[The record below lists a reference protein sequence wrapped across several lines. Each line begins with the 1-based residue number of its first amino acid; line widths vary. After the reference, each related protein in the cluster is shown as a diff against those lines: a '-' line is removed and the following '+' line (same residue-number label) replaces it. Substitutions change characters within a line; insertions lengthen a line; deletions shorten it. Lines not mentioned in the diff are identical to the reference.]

1 MTELKEKLFTEFPS
15 VSTQEWMEK
24 VTADLKGADFD
35 RKLVWKTNEGFNLK
49 PMYRAEDIK
58 DFASTQSLPGEFPY
72 VRGTKTTN
80 DWKVRQNLNITD
92 ATEGNAIIHTLLN
105 KGVNSFGIH
114 LKKDLIS
121 DANIE
126 LLFAKIDFTQTVFS
140 FSTCQKAITSLTAIL
155 LQFFKSHQINP
166 ATVDVTICA
175 DPVGHLLRKGRQ
187 FPNAIT
193 VLKELIE
200 MTAEYPN
207 IRVININSLLLNN
220 AGSYI
225 TQELGFAL
233 AWGQDLIRLLIEA
246 GLTIDQIATKVFFH
260 MGIGSNY
267 FMELAKFRAARMLWA
282 YIVDAYKPAHGESAK
297 MVVNAETS
305 RFNMSI
311 FDANV
316 NMLRT
321 QTEAMSAALAGVDS
335 IVVTP
340 YDACYKNSDE
350 FSERI
355 ARNQQLLL
363 KEESHLDKSV
373 DPAAGS
379 YYIEHLTHSIAE
391 QAWAL
396 FLAVEGEGG
405 FIELAACGEIQHQI
419 NTSAQL
425 RMKAVS
431 SRREVLL
438 GTNQFPNFNE
448 LANSKIEEAHKC
460 QCGCNHSTESDITKL
475 NKDRLASQFE
485 ALRLQTELAS
495 NRPKVFMLTIGNL
508 AMRLA
513 RAQFSSNFF
522 ACAGYEII
530 DNLGFETIEQGLKA
544 AQDNA
549 ADIVVLC
556 SSDDEYVTLA
566 LEAHAALPS
575 TMELVIAGAPACA
588 EELKNNGIKHFV
600 HVKSNVLETLQM
612 FNEKLLK

>member
-49 PMYRAEDIK
+49 PMYRSEDIK
-58 DFASTQSLPGEFPY
+58 DLASTQSLPGEFPY

-92 ATEGNAIIHTLLN
+92 ATEGNAKILTLLT

-121 DANIE
+121 AENIE
-126 LLFAKIDFTQTVFS
+126 LLFANIDFTQAAFS
-140 FSTCQKAITSLTAIL
+140 FTTCQKATTKFTEL
-155 LQFFKSHQINP
+155 LVQFFKSHQINP
-166 ATVDVTICA
+166 TTVEVTICA
-175 DPVGHLLRKGRQ
+175 DPIGLMLRKGRQ
-187 FPNAIT
+187 MPDAAAM
-193 VLKELIE
+193 LKELVE
-200 MTAEYPN
+200 LTAEYPN
-207 IRVININSLLLNN
+207 FRVININSLLLNN
-220 AGSYI
+220 AGAYI

-233 AWGQDLIRLLIEA
+233 AWGQDLIRVLIEA
-246 GLTIDQIATKVFFH
+246 GLTIDQIASNVFFH

-282 YIVDAYKPAHGESAK
+282 FIVDAYNPTQGESAK
-297 MVVNAETS
+297 MLVNAETS
-305 RFNMSI
+305 RFNMSVY
-311 FDANV
+311 DANV

-340 YDACYKNSDE
+340 YDACYKGSDE

-363 KEESHLDKSV
+363 KEESHLDKAV

-396 FLAVEGEGG
+396 FLAVESEGG
-405 FIELAACGEIQHQI
+405 FIELVATGEIQQQV
-419 NTSAQL
+419 NASAQL
-425 RMKAVS
+425 RMKAAA
-431 SRREVLL
+431 SRKEILL

-448 LANSKIEEAHKC
+448 LASNKIEEAHKC
-460 QCGCNHSTESDITKL
+460 QCGCNHNTESDIEKL
-475 NKDRLASQFE
+475 NTDRLASQFE
-485 ALRLQTELAS
+485 ALRLQTEHAS

-530 DNLGFETIEQGLKA
+530 DNLGFETVEQGLRA
-544 AQDNA
+544 AQEKE

-556 SSDDEYVTLA
+556 SSDDEYATLA

-575 TMELVIAGAPACA
+575 SMELVIAGAPACA
-588 EELKNNGIKHFV
+588 EELRNNGIKHFV
-600 HVKSNVLETLQM
+600 HVKTNVLETLQM